1 MTRVLLVSGSARPD
15 GNLAVLMDI
24 VADAVAASSG
34 QVRRLNLHET
44 RLPVMI
50 WGDPD
55 QQALPEVA
63 LVRESAAWADAL
75 ILGTPEY
82 HGSLSGA
89 LKNWFDYLYP
99 ELAGKLVGV
108 VATTGG
114 GTGDM
119 SVTAV
124 RNSVMWC
131 HGFCLPFHVAATEAD
146 FQNGTLASVPV
157 AERAVRIGHDMVRY
171 AGPIRAAFAQGQSLG
186 PQDPRAGFAGLHT
199 R

>member
-15 GNLAVLMDI
+15 GNLATLMDI
-24 VADAVAASSG
+24 AAQAVALSSG
-34 QVRRLNLHET
+34 QVRRLNLHEIQ
-44 RLPVMI
+44 LPVMI
-50 WGDPD
+50 WGDAD

-89 LKNWFDYLYP
+89 LKNWFDFLYP

-108 VATTGG
+108 LATTGG

-131 HGFCLPFHVAATEAD
+131 HGFCLPFHAAAAEAD
-146 FQNGTLASVPV
+146 FQNGVLASSRVTDRV
-157 AERAVRIGHDMVRY
+157 VRIGHDVVRY
-171 AGPIRAAFAQGQSLG
+171 AKPIRDAFTAGQALG
-186 PQDPRAGFAGLHT
+186 ADDPRAGFAGLHT
-199 R
+199 Y

>member
-15 GNLAVLMDI
+15 SNMANLMDLI
-24 VADAVAASSG
+24 EGSVEAGSG

-50 WGDPD
+50 WGDPE
-55 QQALPEVA
+55 QAALPEVA
-63 LVRESAAWADAL
+63 QVRESAAWADAMV
-75 ILGTPEY
+75 LGTPEY

-89 LKNWFDYLYP
+89 LKNWFDFLYP

-131 HGFCLPFHVAATEAD
+131 HGFCLPFHAAATEAD
-146 FQNGTLASVPV
+146 FTDGVLTS
-157 AERAVRIGHDMVRY
+157 ERVRGRVIRIGHDIVRY
-171 AGPIRAAFAQGQSLG
+171 AGPLREAFAAGQALG
-186 PQDPRAGFAGLHT
+186 PEDPKAGFAGLHCD
-199 R
+199 